1 MQQDICIQYGTAISE
16 SHNGRPTILTL
27 EYTGGRGRPR
37 YHIDRD
43 WLAWAYT
50 RRPISGI
57 AQFLG
62 LSRRTVRDAVLDYGL
77 AEPQSSPF
85 LFLDDEASG
94 DADAE
99 ALAADLQPDTRDPLL
114 DPISVSATD
123 PELPPLSHPE
133 PQQNTTSYT
142 GPLSTI
148 NDDDLDDLIIRLR
161 THYRRA
167 GITMLDGMLRR
178 LGHPVPRERIRQSL
192 LRVDPVHRVF
202 DRIRIRRRTYNVPG
216 PNALWHHDGQ
226 HGACLVCF
234 FVVPGFFFLTDPI
247 NQVSFGGKLSFMAS
261 STATPASLPHS
272 KQATTI
278 ARKRSIICFLPHV

>member
-1 MQQDICIQYGTAISE
+1 MQQDIRIQYGAAISE
-16 SHNGRPTILTL
+16 SHHGRPTILTL
-27 EYTGGRGRPR
+27 ERSGGRGRPR

-62 LSRRTVRDAVLDYGL
+62 LSRRTVRDAILDYGL

-85 LFLDDEASG
+85 LFLDDEVSG
-94 DADAE
+94 EVSGHANGE
-99 ALAADLQPDTRDPLL
+99 ALAADLQPDSRDPLL
-114 DPISVSATD
+114 DPLSVSATD
-123 PELPPLSHPE
+123 PELQPSSHPD
-133 PQQNTTSYT
+133 PQQSTTSYT

-148 NDDDLDDLIIRLR
+148 SDDDLDDLIIRLR

-167 GITMLDGMLRR
+167 GISMLDGMLRR
-178 LGHPVPRERIRQSL
+178 LGYPVPRERIRQSL
-192 LRVDPVHRVF
+192 LRVEPVHRVF

-226 HGACLVCF
+226 HG
-234 FVVPGFFFLTDPI
+234 
-247 NQVSFGGKLSFMAS
+247 M
-261 STATPASLPHS
+261 HS
-272 KQATTI
+272 
-278 ARKRSIICFLPHV
+278 V